1 MLTSR
6 RVADLAD
13 NLKLLLDKEWH
24 RFVRQYTTIS
34 LLLSSQM
41 GTAV

>member
-13 NLKLLLDKEWH
+13 NLKLLLDKEWQ
-24 RFVRQYTTIS
+24 RFVRQYTIS